1 MFKRRK
7 KVFKWQINASAVGKL
22 LGYFGQER
30 RQTAIAEC
38 WQMNLKRMPR
48 IGATPAE
55 TQEQK
60 PVAEIVVEQLEQT
73 PVFKQMVEKAIESN
87 REQSS
92 VVQKMKETAVEHV
105 NVAKRKFALVHEK
118 AAQVDKMR
126 ALKNYPSKKSGIRSA
141 GIDSFFTA
149 KSKIYHKT
157 SRKTASLSTL
167 EIANEHGYQA
177 VQCLQHQK
185 QQMKE
190 KVEAASDTVKTAK
203 TMASHVEKQAMK
215 VINTTRGIRRE
226 STDLE
231 LVQKRFPSV
240 RAGNDRAY
248 FMHITGDKW
257 SAFLIGKIDG
267 LADKMIFEL
276 KHRQSRL
283 FREFRPYEQVQC
295 MLYMKMVKS
304 NQLMLVETYEGQQ
317 VYYEARLDSSG
328 RLTYR
333 KEGSEWSMVS
343 EGLLWDDVKRGIER
357 VVVQLNR
364 AERDAEYREELK
376 AKLY

>member
-1 MFKRRK
+1 MFQRRK

-22 LGYFGQER
+22 LGYFGCER
-30 RQTAIAEC
+30 QQTAIAEC

-48 IGATPAE
+48 FGVTPAE

-60 PVAEIVVEQLEQT
+60 PVAEIVVEQLEQK
-73 PVFKQMVEKAIESN
+73 PVFKQMIEEAIESN

-105 NVAKRKFALVHEK
+105 NVAKRKFEVVHKK
-118 AAQVDKMR
+118 AIQVDKMR
-126 ALKNYPSKKSGIRSA
+126 ALKNYPSKKSGIRTA
-141 GIDSFFTA
+141 AIGSFFVA

-167 EIANEHGYQA
+167 EMANNHGYQA
-177 VQCLQHQK
+177 VEGLQHQK
-185 QQMKE
+185 QQLKK
-190 KVEAASDTVKTAK
+190 KVKAASNAVETAK
-203 TMASHVEKQAMK
+203 TIANHVEKQAVS

-257 SAFLIGKIDG
+257 GGFLIGKIDG
-267 LADKMIFEL
+267 LAGKMIFEL
-276 KHRQSRL
+276 KHRQARL
-283 FREFRPYEQVQC
+283 FHKFRMYEQVQC
-295 MLYMKMVKS
+295 MLYMKMVKTT
-304 NQLMLVETYEGQQ
+304 QLMLVETYEGQQ
-317 VYYEARLDSSG
+317 VYYEARLDASG
-328 RLTYR
+328 RMMSR
-333 KEGSEWSMVS
+333 KEGSEWS
-343 EGLLWDDVKRGIER
+343 EGLLWDDIKQGIER
-357 VVVQLNR
+357 VVSQLNR
-364 AERDAEYREELK
+364 AERDVDYREELK